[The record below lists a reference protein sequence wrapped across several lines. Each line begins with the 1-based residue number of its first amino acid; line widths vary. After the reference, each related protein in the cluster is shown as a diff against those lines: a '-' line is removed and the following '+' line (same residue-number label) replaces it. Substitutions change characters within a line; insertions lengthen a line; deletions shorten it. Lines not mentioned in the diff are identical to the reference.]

1 MGILFK
7 KDQPQKKKLES
18 FFDFNYE
25 PVLFDIR
32 GVDKDEL
39 KMKLKIDYI
48 NHIWE
53 VDDVDYIAI
62 NNCDVW
68 GYPNLDDIF
77 LDVDESILTIYKLEK
92 DGDGD
97 YTYIS
102 NGIAMNCIEEGEE

>member
-7 KDQPQKKKLES
+7 KDPPQKKKLES

-53 VDDVDYIAI
+53 VDDADYIAI

-68 GYPNLDDIF
+68 GYPNLDDIV
-77 LDVDESILTIYKLEK
+77 LDVEESILTVYKLEK
-92 DGDGD
+92 DGEGN

-102 NGIAMNCIEEGEE
+102 SGITMNGTWEGEE